1 MINSSRPCAGLNIDT
16 STTHA
21 CNKKHVFFSFFFNC
35 SWALAISLGLT
46 SWLWLGQLQRKVFL
60 KLNCSWFTLLFRVI
74 VLQLHTFSSELS
86 LLHSYSDII
95 LLDILINLEIH
106 LAFSDRKWQ
115 SPRAKRAATVHICL
129 TVGRQNIPWSIK
141 KNIFKVW
148 HTLFLA
154 PGNCTGSYRWSVCIK
169 HTLKIVSLNIWT
181 NTSIPWPHPI
191 NWICSSSFHFLIRCN
206 IWKVEDLTLSFIL

>member
-1 MINSSRPCAGLNIDT
+1 MLNSTQIQVQHM
-16 STTHA
+16 HA
-21 CNKKHVFFSFFFNC
+21 TKNMFFSFFFNC
-35 SWALAISLGLT
+35 SWALAISIGLT
-46 SWLWLGQLQRKVFL
+46 SLLWLGQLQRKVFL

-141 KNIFKVW
+141 KISLKCD
-148 HTLFLA
+148 TLYF
-154 PGNCTGSYRWSVCIK
+154 
-169 HTLKIVSLNIWT
+169 
-181 NTSIPWPHPI
+181 
-191 NWICSSSFHFLIRCN
+191 
-206 IWKVEDLTLSFIL
+206 

>member
-1 MINSSRPCAGLNIDT
+1 MINSSRPCAGLNTDT

-115 SPRAKRAATVHICL
+115 SPRALEPKEQQQYTFVLLWADKIYLEAL
-129 TVGRQNIPWSIK
+129 K
-141 KNIFKVW
+141 KY
-148 HTLFLA
+148 L
-154 PGNCTGSYRWSVCIK
+154 
-169 HTLKIVSLNIWT
+169 
-181 NTSIPWPHPI
+181 
-191 NWICSSSFHFLIRCN
+191 
-206 IWKVEDLTLSFIL
+206 

>member
-1 MINSSRPCAGLNIDT
+1 MINSSRPCAELNTDT

-21 CNKKHVFFSFFFNC
+21 CNKKHGFVFVFFLFFLTALRLWPALLGWLLGSDRVSCKGKFFF
-35 SWALAISLGLT
+35 
-46 SWLWLGQLQRKVFL
+46 

-74 VLQLHTFSSELS
+74 ALQLHTFSSELS

-115 SPRAKRAATVHICL
+115 SPRGKRAATVHICL

-141 KNIFKVW
+141 KISLKCD
-148 HTLFLA
+148 TLYF
-154 PGNCTGSYRWSVCIK
+154 
-169 HTLKIVSLNIWT
+169 
-181 NTSIPWPHPI
+181 
-191 NWICSSSFHFLIRCN
+191 
-206 IWKVEDLTLSFIL
+206 

>member
-1 MINSSRPCAGLNIDT
+1 MINSSRPCAELNTDT

-21 CNKKHVFFSFFFNC
+21 CNKKHVFFPFFFNC

-95 LLDILINLEIH
+95 LLDILINLEIY
-106 LAFSDRKWQ
+106 LAFRDRKWQ

-141 KNIFKVW
+141 KISLKCD
-148 HTLFLA
+148 TLYF
-154 PGNCTGSYRWSVCIK
+154 
-169 HTLKIVSLNIWT
+169 
-181 NTSIPWPHPI
+181 
-191 NWICSSSFHFLIRCN
+191 
-206 IWKVEDLTLSFIL
+206 